1 MSGGRASVPRATDTL
16 LGHCVA
22 RAVLHDVIR
31 DAGGEEA
38 ARAKYGEYAE
48 RWSTWSKLRAV
59 TKATPKASRVA
70 TFIVCWAIAMQD
82 EGSASYSITE
92 YMRYWNEN
100 ERQAYRVQNEF
111 RELWQEY
118 ETPNELAQQILRN
131 VRTRLAKKDVEK
143 LPMTLQVSA

>member
-1 MSGGRASVPRATDTL
+1 MPKATDTL

-22 RAVLHDVIR
+22 RAVMQDVVR
-31 DAGGEEA
+31 EAGGFEA
-38 ARAKYGEYAE
+38 VKAKYGENAE

-82 EGSASYSITE
+82 EGSDSYSITE
-92 YMRYWNEN
+92 YMRYWNEH

-111 RELWQEY
+111 RELWPEY
-118 ETPNELAQQILRN
+118 ETPNELAQQILRK
-131 VRTRLAKKDVEK
+131 VRSRLAKKDVEK